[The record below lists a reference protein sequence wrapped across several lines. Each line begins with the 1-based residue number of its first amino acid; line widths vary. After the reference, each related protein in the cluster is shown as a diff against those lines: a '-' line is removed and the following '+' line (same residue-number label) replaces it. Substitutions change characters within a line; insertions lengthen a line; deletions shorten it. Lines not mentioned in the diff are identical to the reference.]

1 MEPASPRRASAQ
13 AVDRALSARGL
24 VGRVQEL
31 PASTRT
37 ADDAAL
43 AVGCTT
49 GQIVKSLVFRGRSS
63 GRPVLALV
71 AGDHRLD
78 EGWMA
83 RFTGEPIE
91 RADPEFVRSASGFAI
106 GGVPPLGHPAPLATY
121 IDYDLLEHRE
131 IWAAAGH
138 PNAVCRLSPTEL
150 LEATDGRPVP
160 VVPLTVPAGPVR
172 PWVSFDCFGT
182 LVDWRTGLL
191 RSLDRAVGVAHPSDG
206 ERLFEAYLVEERRIE
221 AGPYTPYRQ
230 VVPAALAGAARAIGR
245 DVEPEQLSR
254 VVDDL
259 PDWPLFDD
267 TAVALDRLR
276 DAGRS
281 LAILSNID
289 RDLLDLALRRHGLR
303 IDLTVTAEDV
313 RSYKPAPAHWIRF
326 LKSAGAWPS
335 ETLHCAG
342 AYDYDLPPAAR
353 LGFRTA
359 YVERFPGAPYGPAA
373 GTVVPDLETLLSAV
387 GIEPDGGSRDL
398 ALRR

>member
-1 MEPASPRRASAQ
+1 MEPASPRRASAR

-24 VGRVQEL
+24 EGRVQEL

-43 AVGCTT
+43 AVGCET

-63 GRPVLALV
+63 GRPLLALV

-106 GGVPPLGHPAPLATY
+106 GGVPPLGHPAPLATF
-121 IDYDLLEHRE
+121 IDYDLLERRE

-150 LEATDGRPVP
+150 LEVTDGRPVP
-160 VVPLTVPAGPVR
+160 VVPLAIPDGPDR

-191 RSLDRAVGVAHPSDG
+191 RSLDRAIGTDLPTVRD
-206 ERLFEAYLVEERRIE
+206 RLFATYLAEERRIE
-221 AGPYTPYRQ
+221 AGPYRSYRQ
-230 VVPAALAGAARAIGR
+230 IVPAALAGAARAVDR
-245 DVEPEQLSR
+245 DVDPEWLGR

-267 TAVALDRLR
+267 TAVALDLLR
-276 DAGRS
+276 GAGRS
-281 LAILSNID
+281 VAILSNID
-289 RDLLDLALRRHGLR
+289 RDLLDVTLRHHGLR
-303 IDLTVTAEDV
+303 VDLTVTAEDT

-326 LKSAGAWPS
+326 LKSTGASPS

-359 YVERFPGAPYGPAA
+359 YIERFPGAPYGPAA
-373 GTVVPDLETLLSAV
+373 GTVVPDLRALLSVV
-387 GIEPDGGSRDL
+387 GIEPGGGSTEL
-398 ALRR
+398 ARGP

>member
-1 MEPASPRRASAQ
+1 MEATSPRRASAR

-24 VGRVQEL
+24 PGRVQEL

-37 ADDAAL
+37 AGDAAL
-43 AVGCTT
+43 AVGCET

-91 RADPEFVRSASGFAI
+91 QADPEFVRSASGFAI
-106 GGVPPLGHPAPLATY
+106 GGVPPLGHPASLATY

-131 IWAAAGH
+131 VWAAAGH

-150 LEATDGRPVP
+150 LEVTDGRAVP
-160 VVPLTVPAGPVR
+160 VVPTAIPDGPDR

-191 RSLDRAVGVAHPSDG
+191 RSLDRAVGTAPPPSR
-206 ERLFEAYLVEERRIE
+206 ERLFAAYLVEERRVE
-221 AGPYTPYRQ
+221 ADAYRPYRQ
-230 VVPAALAGAARAIGR
+230 LVPAALAKAARAVGL
-245 DVEPEQLSR
+245 DVDPERLSR

-276 DAGRS
+276 DAGRAV
-281 LAILSNID
+281 AILSNID
-289 RDLLDLALRRHGLR
+289 RDLLDLTLRRHGLR
-303 IDLTVTAEDV
+303 VDLTVTAEDV

-326 LKSAGAWPS
+326 LKSTGAEPS

-359 YVERFPGAPYGPAA
+359 YIERVPGAPYGPAA
-373 GTVVPDLETLLSAV
+373 GTVVPDLRALLSAV
-387 GIEPDGGSRDL
+387 GIGPEGGSKDL
-398 ALRR
+398 AHRP